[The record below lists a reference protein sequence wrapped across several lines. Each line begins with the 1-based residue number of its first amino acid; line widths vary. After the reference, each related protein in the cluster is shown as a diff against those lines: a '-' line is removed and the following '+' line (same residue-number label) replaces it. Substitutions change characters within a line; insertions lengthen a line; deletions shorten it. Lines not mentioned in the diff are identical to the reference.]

1 MDSPQDTNGGRLEDE
16 ELERALLN
24 VQARS
29 KNDEIFLHAI
39 KFATSERATELLV
52 MLRAGTSIEELVRS
66 IDSG

>member
-1 MDSPQDTNGGRLEDE
+1 MDSPQDTNGCRLEDE

-66 IDSG
+66 IQSD